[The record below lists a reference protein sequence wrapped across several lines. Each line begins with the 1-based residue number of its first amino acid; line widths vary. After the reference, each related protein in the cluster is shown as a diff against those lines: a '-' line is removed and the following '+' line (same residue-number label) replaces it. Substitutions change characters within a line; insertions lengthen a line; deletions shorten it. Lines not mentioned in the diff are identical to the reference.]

1 MVEAGTRRDAAPMH
15 RVRRRAWAGVLAA
28 TIACVAVPMAVAGP
42 AGASQRS
49 ARIDTVI
56 RDAFR
61 TGAIHAVIVQATV
74 DGRTVFKRAYGWS
87 KTGIPAN
94 TRMHFRNGNVAAM
107 YMSTLLLRLVERGKA
122 GLDDPVSK
130 FVPGLPD
137 GDRVTLR
144 MLAGMTAG
152 YQDYVR
158 QPEFPPMLY
167 SDPFAPFT
175 TREQLDLG
183 LSKPIQF
190 EPGTNFAYAHTNYV
204 ILGLALE
211 KIAGLP
217 LQSAL
222 SRHVLRPLGLRNT
235 QASQTAR
242 IPEPV
247 LHTFSSER
255 RGYLGIPAGTR
266 FSEESTFWN
275 PSWSFARGS
284 VETTDIADLTRTAI
298 GIGRGEL
305 LKPDMYRLQIA
316 PRIGFGRPQE
326 SCLTCRTLT
335 REAGYGLGVFRN
347 GSWIAAQPL
356 FAGLG
361 SVAAYLPGKR
371 VSIAVTVA
379 LSEGA
384 YDADG
389 IPTNHSIALYR
400 TIGRILAPAD
410 PPPAT

>member
-1 MVEAGTRRDAAPMH
+1 MNAVIARP
-15 RVRRRAWAGVLAA
+15 RAWAGAAAIAVVVAILALAA
-28 TIACVAVPMAVAGP
+28 DVSSA
-42 AGASQRS
+42 ASQR
-49 ARIDTVI
+49 ARIDAAI
-56 RDAFR
+56 HDAFK
-61 TGAIHAVIVQATV
+61 TGGIRAVIVHATVNGKTVIKQAYGESMTGVPATV
-74 DGRTVFKRAYGWS
+74 D
-87 KTGIPAN
+87 
-94 TRMHFRNGNVAAM
+94 MHFRNGNVAAM

-130 FVPGLPD
+130 FVPDLPD

-158 QPEFPPMLY
+158 QPEFPPLLY
-167 SDPFAPFT
+167 ANPFAAFT
-175 TREQLDLG
+175 TRAQLDLG

-217 LQSAL
+217 LQRAL

-235 QASQTAR
+235 RASQTAR
-242 IPEPV
+242 IPEPA

-298 GIGRGEL
+298 GIGRGKL
-305 LKPDMYRLQIA
+305 LTPAMYRLQMA
-316 PRIGFGRPQE
+316 PRVGFGRPQE
-326 SCLTCRTLT
+326 DCLTCRVLT
-335 REAGYGLGVFRN
+335 HEAGYGLGVFRN

-361 SVAAYLPGKR
+361 SVAAYLPGQR

-384 YDADG
+384 YDSDG